1 MCRRRKRF
9 TDDRAGLTLVELMM
23 AVAIMGIMAGAMSM
37 LAASVQQGAAYNEG
51 RGASLQHARVVFD
64 RINRMVNSATT
75 APTHPGVGVVVT
87 TSGSNLYPDT
97 LIVWT
102 PANGTPTNPGG
113 PPLVKECTIY
123 CPDPNTPSQLV
134 EITAP
139 SDSTPLP
146 LDSTLNTTAGQAQV
160 AAIKTASTSKKTLLT
175 DLLRTAST
183 STSSNGSTS
192 LCGAVRFNLDLY
204 PSTAN
209 YSSYLAGTS
218 TWISLPWP
226 RGMYSSTF
234 GLRQVYL
241 HTELQ
246 LMPKN
251 RKGQQDTSGSL
262 PVPFYNSNT
271 LYYMMSP

>member
-1 MCRRRKRF
+1 
-9 TDDRAGLTLVELMM
+9 
-23 AVAIMGIMAGAMSM
+23 MGIMAGAMSM
-37 LAASVQQGAAYNEG
+37 LASSVQQGAVYNEG

-102 PANGTPTNPGG
+102 PPGGTPTNPNG

-123 CPDPNTPSQLV
+123 CPDPITPSQLV

-139 SDSTPLP
+139 NDSSTLP

-160 AAIKTASTSKKTLLT
+160 AAIKTASSSTKTLLT
-175 DLLRTAST
+175 DLLRTGNV

-192 LCGAVRFNLDLY
+192 VRGAVRFNLDLH
-204 PSTAN
+204 PSAAN
-209 YSSYLAGTS
+209 YSSYLAGAS

-226 RGMYSSTF
+226 QGMYSSTF

-241 HTELQ
+241 RTELQ

-251 RKGQQDTSGSL
+251 YRGQQDTSGSL

-271 LYYMMSP
+271 LSYMMSP